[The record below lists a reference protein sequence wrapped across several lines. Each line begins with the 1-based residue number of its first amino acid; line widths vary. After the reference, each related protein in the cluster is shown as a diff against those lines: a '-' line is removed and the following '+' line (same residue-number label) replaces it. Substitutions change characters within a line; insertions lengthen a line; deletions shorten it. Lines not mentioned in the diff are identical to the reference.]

1 MDSVF
6 YQENKRKQSSN
17 SSDLMQRKQQQKE
30 LAPGQGI
37 MATILQSIP
46 KEANVTKIDYE
57 GPRIALFTN
66 TPRYLMEHN
75 EIISNL
81 VNVIKKRIVVRTD
94 ESIRKSEEEARQI
107 IAQAV
112 PKEADMQGTFF
123 DTAIGEVSIEAK
135 RPWLLQRNQ
144 EEFNHAD
151 ITEKTG
157 WKIRIRKATTI
168 QSSTI
173 KAINYNLKIS
183 SSERAKQLKQV
194 GEKIF
199 RPKLSQKSEVSL
211 LTLGGFGQ
219 VGRSCML
226 LTTAESKILID
237 CGVNPGAK
245 SPMES
250 YPRLDW
256 ANITLDDL
264 DAVVISH
271 AHLDHTGFLP
281 VLCKFGYKGPIYCTE
296 PTLPMMNVI
305 QLDAIKVAAAQG
317 RAPLYSEADVKQ
329 IMRQAI
335 TLSYGTVTDISP
347 DIKLVL
353 SNAGHILGSATCHF
367 HIGNGDHNFVYTG
380 DLKFGKS
387 ILFESANWNYP
398 RVETL
403 LIEST
408 YGAKEDIQPTREE
421 VEAAFINAVNTIL
434 KDGGK
439 VLIPI
444 PAVGRAQEIMMVINQ
459 YMKSGQMVE
468 APVFMEGMIAE
479 ATSIHEA
486 YPEYLARDLRQK
498 ILETDDNPF
507 DSEYFTNIE
516 HSDGREEPLRDG
528 TPCIIMATSGMLEGG
543 PVLEYFKTIAP
554 QKKNKI
560 VFVSYQVNGT
570 LGRRVL
576 DGAKQVSMLGREG
589 KVEVVNVECGVEKL
603 DGFSGHSDY
612 NQLMSFVHKLRP
624 KLRRVLV
631 NHGERRKSESL
642 AMSIRRM
649 YRLPAH
655 YPQIQ
660 EAIKLF

>member
-1 MDSVF
+1 
-6 YQENKRKQSSN
+6 
-17 SSDLMQRKQQQKE
+17 
-30 LAPGQGI
+30 

-144 EEFNHAD
+144 EEFNHTD

-157 WKIRIRKATTI
+157 WKIRIKKATTI

-199 RPKLSQKSEVSL
+199 RSKLAQKSEVSL

-398 RVETL
+398 RAETL

-421 VEAAFINAVNTIL
+421 VESAFVNAINTIL

-486 YPEYLARDLRQK
+486 YPEYLARDLRKK

-543 PVLEYFKTIAP
+543 PVLEYFKSIAP

-576 DGAKQVSMLGREG
+576 DGAKQVSMLGKEG

-612 NQLMSFVHKLRP
+612 NQLMSFIHKLRP

>member
-112 PKEADMQGTFF
+112 PKEADLQGTFF

-157 WKIRIRKATTI
+157 WKIRIKKATTI

-199 RPKLSQKSEVSL
+199 RPKLAQKSEVSL

-317 RAPLYSEADVKQ
+317 RASLYSEADVKQ
-329 IMRQAI
+329 IMKQAI

-421 VEAAFINAVNTIL
+421 VEGAFVNAINTIL

-516 HSDGREEPLRDG
+516 HGDAREEPLREG

-543 PVLEYFKTIAP
+543 PVLEYFKSIAP

-576 DGAKQVSMLGREG
+576 DGAKQVSMLGKEG

-612 NQLMSFVHKLRP
+612 NQLMSFIHKLRP